1 MARTRGRMLVAVSA
15 GAMLLASGCGFLPGG
30 SGGPGQE
37 EDRDDQ
43 LVGSIDDDQS
53 EDDQDKAAVE
63 AEPAGGDLDA
73 LPVTAQQVG
82 ATVHMTGIEYTIEA
96 MDVVDLDAE
105 ADRDIRME
113 GAEVTFSARAA
124 NPATESRAANTS
136 VAPQWRTPPAATR
149 SKRP

>member
-1 MARTRGRMLVAVSA
+1 MARTRGRVLVAVA
-15 GAMLLASGCGFLPGG
+15 GGATLLACGRGLLPGG
-30 SGGPGQE
+30 WGGPGQE

-113 GAEVTFSARAA
+113 GAEVTFSASAA
-124 NPATESRAANTS
+124 NPATESRAEGDLRALHADEIGRAH
-136 VAPQWRTPPAATR
+136 V
-149 SKRP
+149 